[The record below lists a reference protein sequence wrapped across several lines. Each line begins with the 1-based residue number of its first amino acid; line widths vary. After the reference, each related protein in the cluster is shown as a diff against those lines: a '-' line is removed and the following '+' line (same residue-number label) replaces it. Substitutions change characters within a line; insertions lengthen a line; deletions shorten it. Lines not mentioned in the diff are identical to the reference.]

1 MFIKKLVSGMNS
13 VNTYLAGD
21 EDGKIAIIDPGTENT
36 DIINLID
43 DFDLKP
49 DKIIN
54 THCHFDHIGGNEF
67 LKKKYDLKIA
77 IHKAEKDFLNDPA
90 KNLSKLLGNEVISPE
105 AEIFLEEGNII
116 NLGSNKFKV
125 IHTPGHSPGGIA
137 LYNEN
142 EKVLFSG
149 DTIFKTG
156 VGRFDFSSSDKK
168 KLKNSIK
175 KLLKLNDDV
184 KVYPGHG
191 RETTI
196 GDFKNIWS
204 QMKI

>member
-1 MFIKKLVSGMNS
+1 MNS
-13 VNTYLAGD
+13 VNTYLVGD
-21 EDGKIAIIDPGTENT
+21 ENGKIAIIDPGTENK

-43 DFDLKP
+43 DFELKP
-49 DKIIN
+49 DKIVN
-54 THCHFDHIGGNEF
+54 THTHFDHIGGNEF
-67 LKKKYDLKIA
+67 LKKKYDLKIVV
-77 IHKAEKDFLNDPA
+77 HRAEKGYLSDPA
-90 KNLSKLLGNEVISPE
+90 KNLSELLGNEIVSPE
-105 AEIFLEEGNII
+105 AEEFLEDGDKI
-116 NLGSNKFKV
+116 NLGSNEFKV

-137 LYNEN
+137 LYNKN

-168 KLKNSIK
+168 KLKSSIE
-175 KLLKLNDDV
+175 KLLKLDDDV

-196 GDFKNIWS
+196 EDFKNIWK